1 MFETQRT
8 HVVRVCTTN
17 KVNLLKSETLKII
30 QFQQATKNQTKLQN
44 QNHNL
49 FSYKNRRLSTTNRQN
64 HPNQVSS
71 KGGRKNI
78 QTRQGEET
86 RQKRGKNETSQV
98 KANHKKKEHTT

>member
-49 FSYKNRRLSTTNRQN
+49 FSYKNRSLS
-64 HPNQVSS
+64 NQLAKPSQSS
-71 KGGRKNI
+71 
-78 QTRQGEET
+78 QF
-86 RQKRGKNETSQV
+86 
-98 KANHKKKEHTT
+98 KKEEDKIHQTKAM

>member
-49 FSYKNRRLSTTNRQN
+49 FLYKNRILFQQPTGKILIKSVQKGKRQN
-64 HPNQVSS
+64 SPNEA
-71 KGGRKNI
+71 R
-78 QTRQGEET
+78 
-86 RQKRGKNETSQV
+86 
-98 KANHKKKEHTT
+98 